1 MPRKPGTTKY
11 NETFFRNWSGPGPV
25 VIGTIVILLV
35 VVGVWLAF
43 TKELPFQSPGYQLK
57 ATFANGVNISDK
69 APVRIAGVGVGQVTG
84 LKREGDSSVVT
95 FTVSD
100 AGRPIHVDASAS
112 IRPRIFL
119 EGNFFI
125 DLDPGSPSAPE
136 MSDKATIPVTRT
148 STAVQL
154 DQVLTAFQ
162 QPERVNLQRLLIGL
176 GTALTHQP
184 TPAEDQTQDPEVQ
197 GESAATALNQTFDYG
212 ATASRGS
219 AIVNE
224 ALLGERPDDL
234 SQLLVGGN
242 RIFKTLASR
251 ESQLQGLISNF
262 DTFTGALAAQANNLS
277 ESIALLAPTLDTTKR
292 SLVDLNAALPA
303 LRGYAIA
310 ARPGIA
316 ELPATIK
323 AGLPWLK
330 QAKPLLSK
338 RELGGIASLLA
349 RGVPQL
355 NNSTQATLGLL
366 PQLTKFNRCVTHNLI
381 PAGNVVL
388 NDQFGPYNFSSGQ
401 PNYREFFYAT
411 TGVAGESQNFDAN
424 GPYVRF
430 QPGGGTVTVKQ
441 PNPKGITGNSAILL
455 EPANVM
461 YGNTISAP
469 LGMRPQGHG
478 VPPIKSGKPCFKNA
492 VPNLN
497 GPAAAAG
504 PPNPTAYP

>member
-11 NETFFRNWSGPGPV
+11 NETFFRNWAGPGPA
-25 VIGTIVILLV
+25 VIGTIVIILV
-35 VVGVWLAF
+35 VIGVWLAF

-57 ATFANGVNISDK
+57 ATFANAVNISDK

-84 LKREGDSSVVT
+84 LERKGNSSVVT

-100 AGRPIHVDASAS
+100 SGRPIHSDASAT

-125 DLDPGSPSAPE
+125 ELDPGSPSAPE
-136 MSDKATIPVTRT
+136 MPDKATIPITRT
-148 STAVQL
+148 ATAVQL
-154 DQVLTAFQ
+154 DQLLTALQ
-162 QPERVNLQRLLIGL
+162 RPERTNLQRLLIGF

-184 TPAEDQTQDPEVQ
+184 TPAEDRTQDPDVQ

-212 ATASRGS
+212 AAASRGS

-251 ESQLQGLISNF
+251 ETQLQGLISNL
-262 DTFTGALAAQANNLS
+262 DTFTGALAAQSANLS
-277 ESIALLAPTLDTTKR
+277 ESIRLLAPTLDTAKR

-316 ELPATIK
+316 ELPATIN
-323 AGLPWLK
+323 AALPWLK

-349 RGVPQL
+349 RGTPQL
-355 NNSTQATLGLL
+355 NNATQATLGLL

-388 NDQFGPYNFSSGQ
+388 QDNFGPYSFTSGQ

-411 TGVAGESQNFDAN
+411 TGVSGESENFDGN

-430 QPGGGTVTVKQ
+430 QPGGGPVTVNQ
-441 PNPKGITGNSAILL
+441 PNPGGSTAGRGGT
-455 EPANVM
+455 M
-461 YGNTISAP
+461 FGNTISAP

-478 VPPIKSGKPCFKNA
+478 APPIKSGKPCFKNA

-504 PPNPTAYP
+504 PPNPTQYP

>member
-1 MPRKPGTTKY
+1 
-11 NETFFRNWSGPGPV
+11 

-35 VVGVWLAF
+35 VVGIWLAF

-57 ATFANGVNISDK
+57 ATFANAVNISDK
-69 APVRIAGVGVGQVTG
+69 APVRIAGVNVGQVTG
-84 LKREGDSSVVT
+84 LERKGNSSVVT
-95 FTVSD
+95 FTVSES
-100 AGRPIHVDASAS
+100 GRPIHVDASAS

-136 MSDKATIPVTRT
+136 MSDKATIPITRT

-154 DQVLTAFQ
+154 DQLLTAFQ
-162 QPERVNLQRLLIGL
+162 QPERVNLQRLLIGF

-184 TPAEDQTQDPEVQ
+184 TPAEDQTQDPDVQ

-242 RIFKTLASR
+242 RIFKTLAGR
-251 ESQLQGLISNF
+251 EEQLKGLISNF
-262 DTFTGALAAQANNLS
+262 DTFTGALAAQSSSLS
-277 ESIALLAPTLDTTKR
+277 ESIALLAPTLDTAKR
-292 SLVDLNAALPA
+292 SLVSLNAALPA

-316 ELPATIK
+316 ELPATID

-330 QAKPLLSK
+330 QAKPLLSE

-349 RGVPQL
+349 RGVPKL
-355 NNSTQATLGLL
+355 NESTQSTLALL

-388 NDQFGPYNFSSGQ
+388 QDNFGPYNFTSGQ
-401 PNYREFFYAT
+401 PNYREFFYSA
-411 TGVAGESQNFDAN
+411 TGVSGENQNFDGN

-430 QPGGGTVTVKQ
+430 QPGGGPVTVTQ
-441 PNPKGITGNSAILL
+441 PNPRGTGGSALS
-455 EPANVM
+455 PPGNVM
-461 YGNTISAP
+461 WGNTISAP
-469 LGMRPQGHG
+469 LGTRPQGHG
-478 VPPIKSGKPCFKNA
+478 APPIKSGKPCFENA
-492 VPNLN
+492 LPNLN

-504 PPNPTAYP
+504 PPNPTQYP